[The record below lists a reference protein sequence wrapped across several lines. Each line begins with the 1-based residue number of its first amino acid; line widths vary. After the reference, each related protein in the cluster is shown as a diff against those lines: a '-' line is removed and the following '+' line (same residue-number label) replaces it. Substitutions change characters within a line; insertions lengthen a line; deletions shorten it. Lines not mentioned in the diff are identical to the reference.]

1 MPPNQEKNLIF
12 SVSGQSIQCLFITVL
27 MCLQSSESSP
37 VHQLK
42 RSNSTSTIYLHETV
56 SQPNMK
62 NTIKAVALAIYVLI
76 KNRKSHLSNGIV
88 DESDEEMQKH
98 LEIFDEKLHP
108 LTVRFIQQCQSY
120 SSQLTTFTSL
130 SKSRCILPSV

>member
-1 MPPNQEKNLIF
+1 
-12 SVSGQSIQCLFITVL
+12 
-27 MCLQSSESSP
+27 
-37 VHQLK
+37 
-42 RSNSTSTIYLHETV
+42 
-56 SQPNMK
+56 MK

-108 LTVRFIQQCQSY
+108 LTVRTNSIMWKLLFSTEY
-120 SSQLTTFTSL
+120 MHMTVKEYVF
-130 SKSRCILPSV
+130 